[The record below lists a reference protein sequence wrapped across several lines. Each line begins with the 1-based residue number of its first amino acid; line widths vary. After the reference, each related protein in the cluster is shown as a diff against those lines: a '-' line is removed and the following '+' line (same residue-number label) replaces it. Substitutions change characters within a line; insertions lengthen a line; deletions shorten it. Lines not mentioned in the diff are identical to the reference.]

1 MYLDN
6 VVALALGLEGTSDP
20 SQEVVAAAVAATGY
34 TGYVAPDFVRAE
46 CPMPEPKPAKA
57 VKATAAK

>member
-20 SQEVVAAAVAATGY
+20 SHEVVAAAVAATGY
-34 TGYVAPDFVRAE
+34 AGYVAPDFVRAE
-46 CPMPEPKPAKA
+46 CPLPEPKPTKA